1 MLFLKLC
8 LFLLL
13 ASSYSKA
20 DCLPDATG
28 KNFTGL
34 CTPGVTTTED
44 TQIDIVEEDFGTEI
58 VTTTTTTVTNTEVT
72 VTNQDSQDL
81 LDGTNNYV
89 TSTKEGDMDSDWG
102 GQGPAS
108 MPTGNACYGLGTDKC
123 AAITGSGNTTS
134 TMGVE
139 GMGTTFIQTVDFSEL
154 NISNGGEVK
163 YSIEVDKQDAQDRI
177 YMHVTGLNGT
187 SQVFS
192 GTDILS
198 ESGVSTGYQSY
209 NGSFDF
215 SGVLNRVTI
224 EVGGRDINL
233 AVGPVFDDVSV
244 NVFYNVINTIIT
256 QQITTVE
263 EIYYLN
269 LLDTEINF
277 AEEVFEFNDISTNDV
292 GEIEFMPFEP
302 EYEEVTYESVEIEMA
317 EIELEFDYVE
327 VSYDVTYDAPPPMEL
342 LPPPDMNMDF
352 EVPVNIETVSIE
364 IEMEMNLE
372 LPSLEDMPPPPD
384 MMASVEEVAPPM
396 EMDDVPPPMETEP
409 EVEIEV
415 EPVETEVEETK
426 PQIEEVQEEPEMV
439 ETEPEET
446 VEEAPEEVEEVE
458 EVEETKEPEE
468 EAPEEVEETKEEP
481 KEAPKKEEKKE
492 EPKKEP
498 KKEPSAKEK
507 AATKIV
513 KKIDDKARY
522 DDAAQTKTLI
532 VMQILGNTKSFF
544 DTQSYIQD
552 TNVTEYL
559 NKTIDDQYGMLFDM
573 AQGQIMDDM
582 VNSQWQKSQ

>member
-1 MLFLKLC
+1 MLAKLLFTKLC
-8 LFLLL
+8 LLLLL
-13 ASSYSKA
+13 ASSYSRA
-20 DCLPDATG
+20 DCLPNTE
-28 KNFTGL
+28 GL

-44 TQIDIVEEDFGTEI
+44 TQIDITEEDLGTEI
-58 VTTTTTTVTNTEVT
+58 ITTTTTTVTNTEIT
-72 VTNQDSQDL
+72 VTNQESGDL
-81 LDGTNNYV
+81 LDGTNGYV
-89 TSTKEGDMDSDWG
+89 SSGNEGDMDSDWG

-123 AAITGSGNTTS
+123 ASITGSGNTTS

-163 YSIEVDKQDAQDRI
+163 YSIEVDKQDDQDRI
-177 YMHVTGLNGT
+177 YMHITGLNGT
-187 SQVFS
+187 SQVFQ

-215 SGVLNRVTI
+215 SGILNRVTI

-244 NVFYNVINTIIT
+244 DVFYNVINTIIT

-277 AEEVFEFNDISTNDV
+277 AEEVFEFNDIGTNDV
-292 GEIEFMPFEP
+292 GEIEFMPFES

-317 EIELEFDYVE
+317 EIELEFEYVE
-327 VSYDVTYDAPPPMEL
+327 VSYDVTFDAPPPMEL

-364 IEMEMNLE
+364 IEMEMNLD
-372 LPSLEDMPPPPD
+372 LPPPD
-384 MMASVEEVAPPM
+384 MVASVEEMAPPI
-396 EMDDVPPPMETEP
+396 ELEETAPPI
-409 EVEIEV
+409 EIEP

-426 PQIEEVQEEPEMV
+426 PQIEEVQEEPEMT
-439 ETEPEET
+439 EPEPEET
-446 VEEAPEEVEEVE
+446 VEEAPEEVE

-468 EAPEEVEETKEEP
+468 EAPEEVEEIEEETKEE
-481 KEAPKKEEKKE
+481 PKKEEKKE

>member
-1 MLFLKLC
+1 LHFIRLSS
-8 LFLLL
+8 LLL
-13 ASSYSKA
+13 LVSSYSKA
-20 DCLPDATG
+20 DCLPDTE
-28 KNFTGL
+28 GL
-34 CTPGVTTTED
+34 CTPGVTITED
-44 TQIDIVEEDFGTEI
+44 TQIDITEEDLGTEI
-58 VTTTTTTVTNTEVT
+58 VTTTVTTETTTTTTVTNE
-72 VTNQDSQDL
+72 NSDNI
-81 LDGTNNYV
+81 LDGSNGYV
-89 TSTKEGDMDSDWG
+89 GTSNEGDMDIDWG

-108 MPTGNACYGLGTDKC
+108 MPTGNACYGLGSDKC
-123 AAITGSGNTTS
+123 ATITGSGNSTS
-134 TMGVE
+134 TMGVD

-163 YSIEVDKQDAQDRI
+163 YSIEVDKQDDQDRI
-177 YMHVTGLNGT
+177 YMHITGLNGT

-215 SGVLNRVTI
+215 SGILNKVTI
-224 EVGGRDINL
+224 EIGGRDINL

-244 NVFYNVINTIIT
+244 DVFYNVINTIIT

-277 AEEVFEFNDISTNDV
+277 AEEVFEFNDIATNDM
-292 GEIEFMPFEP
+292 GEIDFMPFEP

-317 EIELEFDYVE
+317 EIELEFEYVE
-327 VSYDVTYDAPPPMEL
+327 ISYDVTFDAPPPMEL

-352 EVPVNIETVSIE
+352 EMPVNIETVTLE
-364 IEMEMNLE
+364 IEMEMDL
-372 LPSLEDMPPPPD
+372 PPPD
-384 MMASVEEVAPPM
+384 MVASVEEIAPPI
-396 EMDDVPPPMETEP
+396 EIEP
-409 EVEIEV
+409 EI
-415 EPVETEVEETK
+415 VETEVEETK
-426 PQIEEVQEEPEMV
+426 PQIEEVQEEPKMIEP
-439 ETEPEET
+439 EPEET
-446 VEEAPEEVEEVE
+446 VEEAPEEVEEIE
-458 EVEETKEPEE
+458 EVEDVKEPEE
-468 EAPEEVEETKEEP
+468 EAPEEIEEAEEEVKEE
-481 KEAPKKEEKKE
+481 PKKEEKKE
-492 EPKKEP
+492 EPKKEE
-498 KKEPSAKEK
+498 KKESSAKEK

-532 VMQILGNTKSFF
+532 VMQILGNTKTFF

>member
-1 MLFLKLC
+1 LLFLKLC

-13 ASSYSKA
+13 VSSYSRA
-20 DCLPDATG
+20 DCLPDTE
-28 KNFTGL
+28 GL

-44 TQIDIVEEDFGTEI
+44 TQIDITEEDFGTEI
-58 VTTTTTTVTNTEVT
+58 VTTTTTTITNTEVT
-72 VTNQDSQDL
+72 VTNQNSDNI
-81 LDGTNNYV
+81 LDGSNGYV
-89 TSTKEGDMDSDWG
+89 GTSKEGDMDIDWG

-108 MPTGNACYGLGTDKC
+108 MPTSNACYGLGTDKC
-123 AAITGSGNTTS
+123 AAITGSGDSTS
-134 TMGVE
+134 TMGVA

-163 YSIEVDKQDAQDRI
+163 YSIEVDKQDDQDRI

-215 SGVLNRVTI
+215 SGVLNKVTI
-224 EVGGRDINL
+224 EIGGRDINL

-244 NVFYNVINTIIT
+244 DVFYNVINTIIT

-277 AEEVFEFNDISTNDV
+277 AEEVFEFNDIATNDI
-292 GEIEFMPFEP
+292 GEIEFMPFES
-302 EYEEVTYESVEIEMA
+302 EYEEVTYETVEIEMA
-317 EIELEFDYVE
+317 ELELEYEYVE
-327 VSYDVTYDAPPPMEL
+327 ISYDVTFDTPPPMEL
-342 LPPPDMNMDF
+342 LPAPDMNMDF
-352 EVPVNIETVSIE
+352 EMPVNIETVSLE
-364 IEMEMNLE
+364 IEMEMDL
-372 LPSLEDMPPPPD
+372 PPPD
-384 MMASVEEVAPPM
+384 MIASVE
-396 EMDDVPPPMETEP
+396 DLPPPMEIEP
-409 EVEIEV
+409 EVEIE
-415 EPVETEVEETK
+415 TEVEEVK
-426 PQIEEVQEEPEMV
+426 PQLEEIKEEPEII

-446 VEEAPEEVEEVE
+446 IEEPQEEIKEEVEEI
-458 EVEETKEPEE
+458 EETKEVEE
-468 EAPEEVEETKEEP
+468 EAPEEIEEVEEETKEE
-481 KEAPKKEEKKE
+481 PKKEEKKE

-507 AATKIV
+507 AASKIV

-544 DTQSYIQD
+544 DTQKLMPDLESFF
-552 TNVTEYL
+552 TNETIPDNVIPNNNIGQYL
-559 NKTIDDQYGMLFDM
+559 MFGGSDSLMDQMIDSQY
-573 AQGQIMDDM
+573 
-582 VNSQWQKSQ
+582 K